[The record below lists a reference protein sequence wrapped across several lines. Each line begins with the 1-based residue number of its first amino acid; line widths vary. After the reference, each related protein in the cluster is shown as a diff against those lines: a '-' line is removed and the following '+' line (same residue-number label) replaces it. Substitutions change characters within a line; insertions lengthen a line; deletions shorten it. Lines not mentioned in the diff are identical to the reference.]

1 MTLLD
6 ASLLYLLPKSLHP
19 HKVHA
24 LHSHIDTESSSWRAV
39 EYSRLFSLGGGPR
52 VNEAEDPVISPTHQG
67 EVRDF
72 KRKSTFLPTQIAHG
86 RPCSPIVTRSYL
98 CGILA
103 GNCAGNRDTTIN
115 QIYPVEPKAL
125 ATAADCSLPGRALR
139 LGVQPIW

>member
-24 LHSHIDTESSSWRAV
+24 SLSHIDTESSSWRAV
-39 EYSRLFSLGGGPR
+39 EYNRLFSLGGGPR
-52 VNEAEDPVISPTHQG
+52 VNEAEDAMISPTHQG

-72 KRKSTFLPTQIAHG
+72 KRKSTFLPTQIAHD
-86 RPCSPIVTRSYL
+86 RPCSQVVTRRYL

-103 GNCAGNRDTTIN
+103 GNCAGNRDTTMN
-115 QIYPVEPKAL
+115 QIYTVEAKAL
-125 ATAADCSLPGRALR
+125 ATAADCSLPGRAFR
-139 LGVQPIW
+139 LGFLPIW